1 MNTVNFMKQIII
13 ALQKTYATLMMNIIR
28 FYKQAKRYEKDNI
41 KNNFSYSLLKKCLF
55 KFFCFSFLVR
65 YIMISSLLFENL
77 L

>member
-41 KNNFSYSLLKKCLF
+41 KNNFSYSLSGSITYCSIPNNLYLNI
-55 KFFCFSFLVR
+55 SNLV
-65 YIMISSLLFENL
+65 
-77 L
+77 